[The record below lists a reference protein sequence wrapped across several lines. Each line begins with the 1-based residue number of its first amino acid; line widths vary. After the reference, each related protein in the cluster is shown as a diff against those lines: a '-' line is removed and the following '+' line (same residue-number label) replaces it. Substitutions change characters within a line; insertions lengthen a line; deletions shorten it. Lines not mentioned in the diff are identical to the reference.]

1 MCYTTFEKREPRVP
15 LALLHNLRKN
25 VLSLPAVDEQN
36 AQTQEQQGFVLGLS
50 ESEKKD
56 LKTDNRVCTSSAHS
70 ESCVVA
76 KGRSQRK
83 GMAGLWFGGYLVSLS
98 WTLAGAFSL

>member
-1 MCYTTFEKREPRVP
+1 MVRSLGLSVEPLPLRRENLSALSPTGTV
-15 LALLHNLRKN
+15 LAGMN

-76 KGRSQRK
+76 KGRSHRK
-83 GMAGLWFGGYLVSLS
+83 GKAGLWFLGDT
-98 WTLAGAFSL
+98 W